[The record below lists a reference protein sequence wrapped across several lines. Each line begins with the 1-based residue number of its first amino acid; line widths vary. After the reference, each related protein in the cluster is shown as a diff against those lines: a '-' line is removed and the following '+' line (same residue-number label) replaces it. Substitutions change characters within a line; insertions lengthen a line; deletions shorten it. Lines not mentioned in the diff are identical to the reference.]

1 MHPVRYIHNAFKEAV
16 FDKGIYSLIAQIFL
30 KEPLQDGLKEITD
43 FAKIYVLSHFD
54 RSEGYYLIQKRR
66 YDGKISGVFAS
77 R

>member
-1 MHPVRYIHNAFKEAV
+1 MHPVRYKHNAFKVAV
-16 FDKGIYSLIAQIFL
+16 FDKGIYYLIAQIFL

-54 RSEGYYLIQKRR
+54 RLEDYDPIQKRLH
-66 YDGKISGVFAS
+66 DGKISGVFAS